1 MLHRSAGVARHRPPR
16 HALTRH
22 LADSRHALR
31 ADHQHRQHPREGA
44 IRQAHPRA
52 EAGTAGNQGFLQRR
66 CITCTKPRPRTTRTS
81 TAPTV
86 PRTFGTQPH
95 MAERTR
101 TRTAHHLDPV
111 LRSHAC
117 MRLPCVLMLYT
128 AEWRGPLGILLREW
142 FATSEY
148 FLLTSR

>member
-1 MLHRSAGVARHRPPR
+1 MWRATARHATRSRAAWQIHAMRYDQIIDVVSTHEKERPDEFILKLKLEPQE
-16 HALTRH
+16 TEV
-22 LADSRHALR
+22 SCNVS
-31 ADHQHRQHPREGA
+31 E
-44 IRQAHPRA
+44 
-52 EAGTAGNQGFLQRR
+52 
-66 CITCTKPRPRTTRTS
+66 CTCTKPRPRTARTS
-81 TAPTV
+81 TASTAPSA
-86 PRTFGTQPH
+86 FGTQPH

-128 AEWRGPLGILLREW
+128 AEWRGPLGILLREC

-148 FLLTSR
+148 LR